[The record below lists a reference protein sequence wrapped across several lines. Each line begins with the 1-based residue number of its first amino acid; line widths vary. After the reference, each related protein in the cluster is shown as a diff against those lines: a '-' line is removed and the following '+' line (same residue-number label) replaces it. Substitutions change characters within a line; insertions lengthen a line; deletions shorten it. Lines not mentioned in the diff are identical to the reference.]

1 MNRFVVLGSGTALP
15 DADRENSGYAFQS
28 DAGLLLLDCGG
39 SPYRRLLKYGLD
51 PCQLRAIFISHNH
64 PDHLMGLPALLLHL
78 FLAQHSGP
86 LHVFGNASA
95 MQTAQAV
102 IAVAELGRHAVV
114 PTFHTLPD
122 AGGAVELP
130 VDLGLEMRAAPTYHS
145 RPTLA
150 LRLDRPGHPSL
161 VYGADSGPSATL
173 VELARGAHT
182 LIHECTVAQPFD
194 THSTPEEAAA
204 TAQAA
209 GVQRLILTHY
219 SPRWTAPEPEVLQR
233 VAQVF
238 TGSVCIAHDG
248 EVFTLDPDPGPAQPK
263 PKRRGRAKIA
273 PAMKPSP

>member
-1 MNRFVVLGSGTALP
+1 MNRLVVLGSGTALP
-15 DADRENSGYAFQS
+15 DADRENSCYAFQS
-28 DAGLLLLDCGG
+28 EAGLLLLDCGG

-51 PCQLRAIFISHNH
+51 PRQLRAIFISHNH

-78 FLAQHSGP
+78 FLAQHAGP
-86 LHVFGNASA
+86 LHIFGNPSA

-122 AGGAVELP
+122 AGGDLDLP
-130 VDLGLEMRAAPTYHS
+130 FDLGLRMRAAPTYHS

-150 LRLDRPGHPSL
+150 LRLDRPDHPSL
-161 VYGADSGPSATL
+161 VYGADSGPCETL

-182 LIHECTVAQPFD
+182 LIHECTVSQPFD

-204 TAQAA
+204 TAQDA

-219 SPRWTAPEPEVLQR
+219 SPHWTAPEAEVLQR
-233 VAQVF
+233 VGQGFA
-238 TGSVCIAHDG
+238 GSACIAHDG
-248 EVFTLDPDPGPAQPK
+248 AVFALDPDPEKTKPK
-263 PKRRGRAKIA
+263 TKRRGRAKIA
-273 PAMKPSP
+273 PAM